1 MSTEDGQ
8 EPPRDGTAAV
18 AHPAGSTQAAVEAD
32 GATRGTTADVAA
44 DAASTD
50 TADASSA
57 STDEVA
63 EPVEATTGAPAE
75 ATPAEADAD
84 HDTKAEAVDNAQADL
99 DVDADR
105 ETAAETET
113 EADTEAEADDE
124 AAADHETDEASDDA
138 TITDDDPSA
147 SQDTP
152 HPPLPA
158 LADSIPLP
166 ARVQA
171 PAAAFG
177 RLMSRRSPLVH
188 LGVLAV
194 AWVLALGGVA
204 LLWQGLPGGGGG
216 AGIWGFLGLLMACV
230 GCGLGVAQAVP
241 VARTREP
248 EIAASGWAVAGLA
261 TAVIGGLGVVAV
273 VAINE
278 IAWVWNRIG

>member
-1 MSTEDGQ
+1 MSREDSS
-8 EPPRDGTAAV
+8 EPHLDGTAAV
-18 AHPAGSTQAAVEAD
+18 AHPAGFAQAAVEAD
-32 GATRGTTADVAA
+32 VATRATAADVAA

-63 EPVEATTGAPAE
+63 DPVEATTGAPVE
-75 ATPAEADAD
+75 ATPGGAEADDDTAAEADAAD
-84 HDTKAEAVDNAQADL
+84 DAHADL
-99 DVDADR
+99 DDVDADR
-105 ETAAETET
+105 ETETET
-113 EADTEAEADDE
+113 ETEDDADDQ
-124 AAADHETDEASDDA
+124 AAADHEADEASDDA
-138 TITDDDPSA
+138 TTTDGDPST